1 MRKVFLFTITF
12 IFLFFS
18 LVFADGIKNYKGVKY
33 YFYKVDDANIGV
45 INIKVRAG
53 SIFDAKG
60 KFGTAELLAG
70 MLKKGGTKKYST
82 NALLNKLDES
92 GIELYSSATKDFIN
106 IGIKFISDEEK
117 NAFDILEQV
126 LFYPAFGK
134 KEFDSLK
141 AETVARIIS
150 YQNNNDY
157 VAIHRGVVKLIKNK
171 EYSHSSFGEK
181 DEIKDITI
189 KDLKDFYNKYFCNEN
204 FIITFAGNIKENL
217 IDDFLKNNFTS
228 NKCKEK
234 TDEIYPEFSNK
245 KAKIFKEKELKQSYI
260 YFLFPSL
267 GLKNNQHY
275 SLKTLSFLLGGNLT
289 SILSEKIRKEKGL
302 AYSVFSTNF
311 SMVNGGFFVIGM
323 QTENKKAK
331 EAISTV
337 KKILK
342 EIKEKGVSE
351 KKIEFAKK
359 YLIGKIPVSIQSLS
373 SIADYY
379 SEAIYLNKSLPPW
392 DYDIAMYKKV
402 TKESVDNI
410 IKDIFDFD
418 KMVLSVVG
426 KSNWTN

>member
-1 MRKVFLFTITF
+1 MRKVLLFLVTF
-12 IFLFFS
+12 IFLFIS
-18 LVFADGIKNYKGVKY
+18 LAFADTVKNYKGVKY
-33 YFYKVDDANIGV
+33 YFYKVNDADIGV

-60 KFGTAELLAG
+60 KFGTAALLAE
-70 MLKKGGTKKYST
+70 MLKRGGTKKYST
-82 NALLNKLDES
+82 NVLLNKLDET
-92 GIELYSSATKDFIN
+92 GIELYSGATKDFIN
-106 IGIKFISDEEK
+106 IGIKFISNEEK

-126 LFYPAFGK
+126 LFYPTFGQR
-134 KEFDSLK
+134 EFDSLK

-157 VAIHRGVVKLIKNK
+157 VAIHRGVVELIKNK

-181 DEIKDITI
+181 NEIKNITI
-189 KDLKDFYNKYFCNEN
+189 NDLKDFYNKYFCNEN
-204 FIITFAGNIKENL
+204 FIVTFAGNIKENL
-217 IDDFLKNNFTS
+217 IDTFLKKNFID
-228 NKCKEK
+228 KRCKEK
-234 TDEIYPEFSNK
+234 VDEIYPEFSNK
-245 KAKIFKEKELKQSYI
+245 KVKIFKEKELKQSYI

-267 GLKNNQHY
+267 GLKDNRYY

-342 EIKEKGVSE
+342 ELKEKGVPGE
-351 KKIEFAKK
+351 RVGFAKK

-373 SIADYY
+373 SIAGYY

-392 DYDIAMYKKV
+392 NYDIAMYKKV
-402 TKESVDNI
+402 TKNSVDNI
-410 IKDIFDFD
+410 IKNIFDFD
-418 KMVLSVVG
+418 KMILSVVG
-426 KSNWTN
+426 KSN